1 MDLISQS
8 SLIQLTKDHLKIA
21 VLYTYKVLTSRQKAQ
36 AKSLSMKIG
45 SRAHSIG
52 LTHNLTNG
60 SNVSLRLP
68 QLSELKS
75 HNSFYI
81 AANPNKT
88 TKAYDFMGYPK
99 RKDIHEGFPKPHD
112 N

>member
-1 MDLISQS
+1 MNKDGSYQS
-8 SLIQLTKDHLKIA
+8 IFANTA
-21 VLYTYKVLTSRQKAQ
+21 YKRPFENSSTLHVQGPHIKTEGTGKKL
-36 AKSLSMKIG
+36 G